1 MNDKS
6 QVNAPLVSVL
16 IPVYNVERYVE
27 KALKSIAQQTHSHL
41 QVIVV
46 DDCSTD
52 GTLAIVEKFCA
63 GDARFSVIR
72 NDRNMHIVKSL
83 NRAIDVARGDFFARC
98 DGDDVMEVDRIERQL
113 AFLKENPQIGLV
125 GCSLKFIDE
134 CDVPINSYEFPSG
147 AALTEKLLRY
157 STAVSHIWLAKR
169 EVYDVVGGYRMPTVE
184 DYDFLLRAHL
194 AGFKMDNIPGYYG
207 MHIRVRTDNTVG
219 KYGVIQRKLFNYARA
234 VHRAEKLGNVRFYSE
249 AAVDEIVANGKRGI
263 LAKMHYLS
271 DQVSYLASV
280 RPKGIGKYL
289 LIVGAA
295 LLSPYKFQYYLFAT
309 LRQQIIR
316 RNRALDLLALSK

>member
-6 QVNAPLVSVL
+6 KVNTPLVSVL

-27 KALKSIAQQTHSHL
+27 KALQSVAQQTHDHL

-63 GDARFSVIR
+63 KDARFSVIR
-72 NDRNMHIVKSL
+72 NDRNLHIVKSL
-83 NRAIDVARGDFFARC
+83 NRAIAVARGDYFARC

-113 AFLKENPQIGLV
+113 AYLKANPEIGLV

-134 CDVPINSYEFPSG
+134 RDTPINSYEFPSG
-147 AALTEKLLRY
+147 AALTGKLLRY

-169 EVYDVVGGYRMPTVE
+169 DVYDVVGGYRMPTVE

-194 AGFKMDNIPGYYG
+194 AGFKLDNIPGYYG

-219 KYGVIQRKLFNYARA
+219 KYGVIQRKLFNYART
-234 VHRAEKLGNVRFYSE
+234 VHRAEKSGNTSFYSE
-249 AAVDEIVANGKRGI
+249 AAVDEIIANGKRGI

-271 DQVSYLASV
+271 DRVSYLASV
-280 RPKGIGKYL
+280 RSKGVGKYL
-289 LIVGAA
+289 LIAGAA

-309 LRQQIIR
+309 LRQEIIR
-316 RNRALDLLALSK
+316 RNKAMNLAALSK